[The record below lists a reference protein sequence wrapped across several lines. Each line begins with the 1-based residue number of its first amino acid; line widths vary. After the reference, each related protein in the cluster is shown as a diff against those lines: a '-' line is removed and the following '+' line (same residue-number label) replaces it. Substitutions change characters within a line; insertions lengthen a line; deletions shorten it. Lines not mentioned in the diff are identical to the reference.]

1 MQVVVAERT
10 HSAIDRAWTPDEQ
23 RAYIASLSDREALH
37 VAIDAKGRI
46 IGSQSIERYSTS
58 LRSMGHVAQLGTFV
72 LPEWRGRGVGQAL
85 FAATREFA
93 RSAGFR
99 KIVIQVRASNRPA
112 QEFYRRL
119 GFAECGRLRG
129 QVIVD
134 GQVDDEIV
142 MEAFLL

>member
-99 KIVIQVRASNRPA
+99 KIVIQVRASNRGA
-112 QEFYRRL
+112 QEFYKRL
-119 GFAECGRLRG
+119 GFVECGRFRG
-129 QVIVD
+129 QVVID
-134 GQVDDEIV
+134 GQEDDEIL
-142 MEAFLL
+142 METFLL